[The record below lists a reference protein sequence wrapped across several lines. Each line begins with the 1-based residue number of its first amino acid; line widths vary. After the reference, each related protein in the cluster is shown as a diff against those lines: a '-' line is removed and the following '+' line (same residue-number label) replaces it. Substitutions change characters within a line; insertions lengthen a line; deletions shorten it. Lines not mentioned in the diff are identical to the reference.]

1 MGEYALF
8 NLRMIRDQGSQAEQ
22 TKKLVKK
29 MQDVQDQSVEHLS
42 KPSEHMV
49 KFSNNLRK
57 LDVI

>member
-29 MQDVQDQSVEHLS
+29 MQDVQDQSVEHLA

-49 KFSNNLRK
+49 KFTNNLRK
-57 LDVI
+57 LDII